1 MKAKPPSPTATG
13 SPSHTNE
20 PLSDKRV
27 RDAQLRQLVELD
39 PRLVV
44 GGSMT
49 EAGFLA
55 DDVES
60 AGTMREFCPHCH
72 DSPLQLIIRR
82 KNVIRSHL
90 LCTQCT
96 RCFDAI
102 LPDGSSAFALAGW
115 SID

>member
-1 MKAKPPSPTATG
+1 MKAKPKSSSATG
-13 SPSHTNE
+13 SSTHGPE
-20 PLSDKRV
+20 PFLDKRM

-39 PRLVV
+39 PRLVID
-44 GGSMT
+44 GSLT

-55 DDVES
+55 DDVDS
-60 AGTMREFCPHCH
+60 SGLMRESCPHCH
-72 DSPLQLIIRR
+72 DSPLQLVIRR

-90 LCTQCT
+90 LCTKCT

-102 LPDGSSAFALAGW
+102 LPDGSSAFALPGW